1 MGLELKTI
9 NVSYTD
15 NLENIFAIE
24 LYKLLKNYVNI
35 KVITEYYSSLDY
47 LITDNND
54 INNKMYLELKSRQI
68 SKNSFN
74 TFFIGFNKI
83 LKINEC
89 YKPTIL
95 VWNFTD
101 GLYFCKCKTKFNNYK
116 TSIIQNSKVI
126 EIDKND
132 CLSGMDKLTDKI
144 LNILKIKKPLNN
156 QIIDISN
163 QQLDISNQQLDISNQ
178 NLDK

>member
-9 NVSYTD
+9 NVSFTD
-15 NLENIFAIE
+15 NLENLFAIE

-35 KVITEYYSSLDY
+35 KVITEYYSSVDY
-47 LITDNND
+47 LITDKND
-54 INNKMYLELKSRQI
+54 KNNKMYLELKSRNQI

-132 CLSGMDKLTDKI
+132 CLSGMDNLTNKI
-144 LNILKIKKPLNN
+144 LNILKIKKPLNNQNN

-163 QQLDISNQQLDISNQ
+163 QQLDISNQ

>member
-35 KVITEYYSSLDY
+35 KVITEYYSSVDY
-47 LITDNND
+47 LITDKND

-68 SKNSFN
+68 SKNSFD

-156 QIIDISN
+156 QNNQII
-163 QQLDISNQQLDISNQ
+163 DISNQQLDISNQ

>member
-35 KVITEYYSSLDY
+35 KVITEYYSSVDY
-47 LITDNND
+47 LITDKND

-163 QQLDISNQQLDISNQ
+163 QQLDISNQ